1 MLHHLSL
8 WIYRHQVWNYLHAQ
22 LAFTMAVFKSFSPLT
37 SPLRVNS
44 QSFPQFN
51 LSQALATAKAHHQA
65 GQLPQ
70 AEQITRQILQQQ
82 PQQVEALN
90 LLGVIACQNGRLEEG
105 MTLYRQALALKP
117 GFTGARE
124 NLCLALWKLG
134 KQRIEEAIATYSQIV
149 TFEPNNLK
157 AYEGLGAILQDQNKL
172 DEALA
177 YYQQALSVQS
187 DDPIA
192 LNNIGVILQRQ
203 GKSKMAI
210 SYHQRAL
217 TAQPKYVEAHISLG
231 TALQD
236 QGRFQEAAEC
246 FDRALKL
253 APNFPNAHYNRGLLL
268 LTQGEY
274 RQGFAEYEWRFQTGE
289 FPPCPFK
296 QPVWDGSDLKG
307 RTLLL
312 HAEQGLGD
320 TLQFIR
326 YAAIAAQKGGT
337 VLLTCHKPLMRLLSS
352 VSGINQMLPLG
363 YPLPEFH
370 TYAPLLS
377 LPHILGTTLE
387 TVPSQL
393 PYLHPPAETTLQLNP
408 PPDTQLKVGIVWSG
422 GNLYKRNQVR
432 SCPLIHFQP
441 LLDIPGIAYY
451 SLQKGI
457 PQMDLLELG
466 WQEPQIWDLS
476 SQLTDMA
483 ETAAAIAQLDLVITV
498 DTSVAHLAGALGK
511 PVWTLLSY
519 IPDWRWMLYREDTPW
534 YPTMRLFR
542 QSQPGDWQG
551 VIEQVVQEVK
561 QMTGQ

>member
-1 MLHHLSL
+1 M
-8 WIYRHQVWNYLHAQ
+8 N
-22 LAFTMAVFKSFSPLT
+22 
-37 SPLRVNS
+37 NS
-44 QSFPQFN
+44 QPFSQFN
-51 LSQALATAKAHHQA
+51 LSEALATAKAHHQA
-65 GQLPQ
+65 GRLPQ
-70 AEQITRQILQQQ
+70 AEQIARHILQQQ

-90 LLGVIACQNGRLEEG
+90 LLGVIACQNGRFEDG
-105 MTLYRQALALKP
+105 IPLYRQALALKP

-157 AYEGLGAILQDQNKL
+157 AYDGLGAILQDQNKL
-172 DEALA
+172 EEALS
-177 YYQQALSVQS
+177 YYQQALSVQP
-187 DDPIA
+187 DEPRA
-192 LNNIGVILQRQ
+192 LNNIGAILQRQ
-203 GKSKMAI
+203 GKSNVAI
-210 SYHQRAL
+210 TYHQRAL
-217 TAQPKYVEAHISLG
+217 AVKPDYVEAHISLG

-236 QGRFQEAAEC
+236 QGRFQEAADC
-246 FDRALKL
+246 FERALKL
-253 APNFPNAHYNRGLLL
+253 DPNFPNAHYNRGLLL
-268 LTQGEY
+268 LTQGDY
-274 RQGFAEYEWRFQTGE
+274 GQGFAEYEWRFQTGE

-296 QPVWDGSDLKG
+296 QPVWDGADLKG

-320 TLQFIR
+320 TIQFIR
-326 YAAIAAQKGGT
+326 YAAIAAQRGGR
-337 VLLTCHKPLMRLLSS
+337 VVLTCHKPLMRLLSS
-352 VSGINQMLPLG
+352 IAGIDQMVPLG

-377 LPHILGTTLE
+377 LPHILGTTLD
-387 TVPSQL
+387 TVPAQV
-393 PYLHPPAETTLQLNP
+393 PYLHPPRESTVRLNTP
-408 PPDTQLKVGIVWSG
+408 PGAQLKVGIVWSG

-432 SCPLIHFQP
+432 SCPLTYFQP
-441 LLDIPGIAYY
+441 LLEIPNIAYY

-466 WQEPQIWDLS
+466 WQESHIQDLS
-476 SQLTDMA
+476 QQLTDMA

-519 IPDWRWMLYREDTPW
+519 IPDWRWMLHRPDTPW

-542 QSQPGDWQG
+542 QTQPGDWQG
-551 VIEQVVQEVK
+551 VIEQVVQELKNV
-561 QMTGQ
+561 